1 MCIKKKKNSLKKNL
15 NNLKFWPILCECYDL
30 PISGSTFPEWIRI
43 KPNDTDPTG
52 SGSEKQ
58 FLFVYLVQK

>member
-1 MCIKKKKNSLKKNL
+1 MF
-15 NNLKFWPILCECYDL
+15 FWL
-30 PISGSTFPEWIRI
+30 PVSGSTFPEWIRM

-58 FLFVYLVQK
+58 FLFVYLVQKQNLFNFINSIYCDGGLDFTFYFV